1 MRGRTYKITNRSYLQ
16 IAYLYFA
23 FLFLFILYFLINYK
37 TLCLSYNTSDWL
49 INYED
54 GGFKRRGLGGTIV
67 FFLSDILNIKISNIV
82 FGLELV
88 CYGIFFF
95 YLTKLLPKK
104 LNIGLFI
111 ILICPLSLGFNILEP
126 NIVGKKEILLFA
138 LFSYFNYLILYRKL
152 NRFKEIV
159 ILLILFFI
167 TLIHELTIFYVPYF
181 FIVLY
186 LDEKKINI
194 KKYINYYLAVIF
206 PVILIYFF
214 GSKINNG
221 TSISLLQSKGI
232 NCGEYG
238 VFQYN
243 ESGNFINTY
252 LRHIESYSLYII
264 PVIIGFIILNLY
276 FKYYKINYKWKQ
288 ILIILF
294 LYSLP
299 LFYFANDWGRW
310 INIHFT
316 LITIILLTYFSRKKV
331 IFPPYFIY
339 FIPLMLVWGYSIL
352 EKGFHFN
359 TYLNYLVLN
368 KILHLNYSFY

>member
-1 MRGRTYKITNRSYLQ
+1 VIFSPNDIFNDYISGVLPELGENNVYQTTFMDYARNSFKSYLKIEDANEQ
-16 IAYLYFA
+16 MEYMLSAKKDAHYYLRKDNISF
-23 FLFLFILYFLINYK
+23 K
-37 TLCLSYNTSDWL
+37 TT
-49 INYED
+49 
-54 GGFKRRGLGGTIV
+54 V
-67 FFLSDILNIKISNIV
+67 
-82 FGLELV
+82 
-88 CYGIFFF
+88 
-95 YLTKLLPKK
+95 
-104 LNIGLFI
+104 
-111 ILICPLSLGFNILEP
+111 
-126 NIVGKKEILLFA
+126 LFA
-138 LFSYFNYLILYRKL
+138 
-152 NRFKEIV
+152 EI
-159 ILLILFFI
+159 
-167 TLIHELTIFYVPYF
+167 
-181 FIVLY
+181 
-186 LDEKKINI
+186 I
-194 KKYINYYLAVIF
+194 KRYINYYLAVIF